1 MTNSLYLQ
9 TVNSPKPATTN
20 DRSLRTL
27 ARAIAYS
34 EGQFA
39 IILAA
44 CNDLS
49 LRRQIVS
56 QLKQLCPVAIE
67 ELQIAPQD
75 VSIYSKVA
83 ALLECSHPPA
93 LMISGLEGAIYIDR
107 ILMATNMVRDEFRKH
122 CHFPLVLWV
131 NDEIKQKLIRL
142 APDYKNWAGV
152 PIQFETEQDNLI
164 NC

>member
-1 MTNSLYLQ
+1 MNE
-9 TVNSPKPATTN
+9 
-20 DRSLRTL
+20 RSLGTL
-27 ARAIAYS
+27 TRAISYS
-34 EGQFA
+34 EGQFS

-44 CNDLS
+44 CNDLIQ
-49 LRRQIVS
+49 RQQIVS
-56 QLKQLCPVAIE
+56 QVKQLCPVEIQ

-75 VSIYSKVA
+75 ISVYAKVA
-83 ALLECSHPPA
+83 SFLAHSQPQA
-93 LMISGLEGAIYIDR
+93 LMIFGLEGAIYIDR
-107 ILMATNMVRDEFRKH
+107 LLMATNVVRDEFRKH

-152 PIQFETEQDNLI
+152 PIQFEPEQNTLI